1 MIRSLGLCRALA
13 AALVVAGCAAA
24 PAVDADSGADGL
36 RMRLNRSLAVPAL
49 REAQISALVVDRET
63 GGELFA
69 RNPDRALV
77 PASNLKVLTGIAALA
92 AFGPTHRFS
101 TEVLSNREPGADG
114 SVDALFI
121 RGGGDPTLTSEQWWR
136 LAADLRIR
144 GLRRV
149 RGDLFMDDT
158 LFDSE
163 RYHPSWGDD
172 TFRAYHAPVG
182 ALSANYGAFYLAV
195 APASA
200 PGVPARVSLD
210 PPIPYLRLVNRAH
223 TGAAGSPE
231 SIEVKRVLAADFE
244 KIVVEGSIPA
254 GSEPLE
260 FWRSVARPAHYAG
273 AVLRMQLEANGIAVE
288 GGVRLARVPDT
299 AASLYQFEGMALG
312 EVTRLF
318 LKNSNNFIAESLV
331 KSMAVRSVG
340 GASPGSWE
348 RGSAAQVAELESL
361 GLDTTGLRLVDGSG
375 LSYENQVPAR
385 LLVRALRIADA
396 SFEIGPEFGAA
407 LPIAAMDGTLER
419 RAGAALGRVRAKTG
433 LLTRVTGLTGFAKSV
448 EGREAV
454 FSVLANGYRG
464 SDKEA
469 MRALDGFAAALVNSL
484 PKPQPAPSGERP
496 RR

>member
-1 MIRSLGLCRALA
+1 MIRSLGLCRTLA

-24 PAVDADSGADGL
+24 PAVEADSGALDGASGADGL
-36 RMRLNRSLAVPAL
+36 GMRLNRSLAVPAL
-49 REAQISALVVDRET
+49 REAEISVLVVDRKT

-92 AFGPTHRFS
+92 AFGPTHRFT
-101 TEVLSNREPGADG
+101 TEVLASGEPRADG

-121 RGGGDPTLTSEQWWR
+121 RGGGDPALTSEQWWR

-149 RGDLFMDDT
+149 RGDLIMDDT

-182 ALSANYGAFYLAV
+182 ALSANYGAFFIAV
-195 APASA
+195 AAASA
-200 PGVPARVSLD
+200 PGDPPRIRLD
-210 PPIPYLRLVNRAH
+210 PSIPYLRLANRAR
-223 TGAAGSPE
+223 TGAVGSPE
-231 SIEVKRVLAADFE
+231 SIQLTRELADDFE
-244 KIVVEGSIPA
+244 RIVVAGSIPA

-260 FWRSVARPAHYAG
+260 LWRSVARPALYAG

-299 AASLYQFEGMALG
+299 AASLHEFEGKSLG
-312 EVTRLF
+312 ELTRLF
-318 LKNSNNFIAESLV
+318 LKNSNNFMAESLV
-331 KSMAVRSVG
+331 KSMGVQS
-340 GASPGSWE
+340 ASTATPGSWE
-348 RGSAAQVAELESL
+348 RGISAQLAELESL

-375 LSYENQVPAR
+375 LSYENRVPVR
-385 LLVRALRIADA
+385 LLVEALRIADA

-407 LPIAAMDGTLER
+407 LPIAASDGTLER

-433 LLTRVTGLTGFAKSV
+433 LLTRVTGLSGFAKCAG
-448 EGREAV
+448 GREVV

-469 MRALDGFAAALVNSL
+469 MRALDGFAAALVNSS
-484 PKPQPAPSGERP
+484 PKR
-496 RR
+496 